1 MPKKRDD
8 KQFEHGGHT
17 RDEIKKA
24 KLELVKYFRTRSP
37 DPILITILVK
47 QVDIKE
53 SLIRRTIE
61 VCNRTFITNRVYLR
75 KGPRLYVSLVPELY
89 IQGPINGKR
98 EE

>member
-8 KQFEHGGHT
+8 KKYEHGGHT

-24 KLELVKYFRTRSP
+24 KLELVKHFRTLP
-37 DPILITILVK
+37 PGPILLSTLTK
-47 QVDIKE
+47 QVSIKE
-53 SLIRRTIE
+53 SLVRYTLE
-61 VCNRTFITNRVYLR
+61 FCNRTFITNRVYLR

>member
-8 KQFEHGGHT
+8 KTLEHREHT
-17 RDEIKKA
+17 RDEIKQA

>member
-8 KQFEHGGHT
+8 KKYDHNGHT
-17 RDEIKKA
+17 RDEIRNA
-24 KLELVKYFRTRSP
+24 KLELVKYFRTQSQ
-37 DPILITILVK
+37 DPILVTIIVK

-89 IQGPINGKR
+89 ISGPINGKR